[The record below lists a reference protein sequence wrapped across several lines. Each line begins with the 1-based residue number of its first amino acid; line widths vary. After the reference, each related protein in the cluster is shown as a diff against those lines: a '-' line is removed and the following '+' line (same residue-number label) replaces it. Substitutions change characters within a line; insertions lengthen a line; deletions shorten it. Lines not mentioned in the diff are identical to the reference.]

1 MNLFV
6 IISALV
12 IPVFSAPQ
20 GYEYKKP
27 VPVIESFPSIGSPK
41 VPTCKHATQTIE
53 DTQLSL
59 IQSQSQG
66 RIVNHK
72 TGVNHNLEPAA
83 SVYSPQLH
91 NGESVSTQFLPSIN
105 VPPNQF
111 FSGYSH
117 NQGNVAANAQ
127 INNYTPIA
135 PGPVHAFSTGNTGYK
150 HDGTYANSFAHT
162 SNLAATTSTHHN
174 IQQIPNVGV
183 NIANSVVTSGGSF
196 INPHQSDNS
205 IKQTTNTNL
214 DFNVGVL
221 NGQLGQVI
229 RETFDNAP
237 LDPSIEKH
245 IYVHVPPE
253 DLEEDNQ
260 PKFVNQ
266 QQVFSPPKKHY
277 KIIFIKAPSYPTPNY
292 SQLAAA
298 VAPQT
303 EEKTLVY
310 VLVKKPELPSLEQIQ
325 QSTYKSSKPE
335 VYFIKYKTR
344 KDGDD
349 NKSIDKKPID
359 THSTENGN
367 GLIDIRSGGVSNAVS
382 TSTLYSSSHNEP
394 KHELYG
400 VPLQ

>member
-1 MNLFV
+1 MIFFV
-6 IISALV
+6 IISTLA

-27 VPVIESFPSIGSPK
+27 APVIERFPSIGSLN
-41 VPTCKHATQTIE
+41 VPTCEHATQTIE
-53 DTQLSL
+53 DMQLSL

-66 RIVNHK
+66 RIVNHN
-72 TGVNHNLEPAA
+72 TGVNHQLEPAA

-91 NGESVSTQFLPSIN
+91 NEESLSKQFLPNIN
-105 VPPNQF
+105 LPSNQF
-111 FSGYSH
+111 FNGYSH
-117 NQGNVAANAQ
+117 NQGNIAANAQ

-135 PGPVHAFSTGNTGYK
+135 PGRVHAFSTGNEEYK
-150 HDGTYANSFAHT
+150 HNGVYANSVGHT
-162 SNLAATTSTHHN
+162 SNFAATPSTHHN
-174 IQQIPNVGV
+174 IQKIPNVGV
-183 NIANSVVTSGGSF
+183 NAYTDSFTNSAV
-196 INPHQSDNS
+196 HQSLSGNS
-205 IKQTTNTNL
+205 IKLTTNTNL
-214 DFNVGVL
+214 NFNGGVL

-229 RETFDNAP
+229 RETFVNAP

-253 DLEEDNQ
+253 DLEEDN
-260 PKFVNQ
+260 KLKLVNQ
-266 QQVFSPPKKHY
+266 QQVFSPLKKHY
-277 KIIFIKAPSYPTPNY
+277 KIIFIKAPSYPKPNY

-310 VLVKKPELPSLEQIQ
+310 VLVKKPELPSLEQVQ

-335 VYFIKYKTR
+335 VYFIKYKAH

-349 NKSIDKKPID
+349 NDSINKKPID
-359 THSTENGN
+359 NHSTENGN
-367 GLIDIRSGGVSNAVS
+367 ELIDIRSGGVSNSVS
-382 TSTLYSSSHNEP
+382 TSTIYSSSLNKP